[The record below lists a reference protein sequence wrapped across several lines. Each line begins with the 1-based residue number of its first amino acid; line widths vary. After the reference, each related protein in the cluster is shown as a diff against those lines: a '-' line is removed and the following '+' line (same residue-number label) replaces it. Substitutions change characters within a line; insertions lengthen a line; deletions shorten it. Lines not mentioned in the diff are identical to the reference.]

1 MQRSRQKVKRKWFKK
16 KRTWFIIA
24 ILVFISIGVN
34 GMSNTSNGSNKDN
47 SSQVSVRE
55 KKNSSKKVSNVKEE
69 SVESKQA
76 VVPTEYKSALR
87 KAESYSRNF
96 HMSKQGIHEQLT
108 SEYGEKFSQ
117 EAANYAMDNIEADWN
132 ENALKKAKSY
142 QEDQNMSPEAVREQ
156 LTSEYGEQFTPEEA
170 NYAVNHLNN

>member
-1 MQRSRQKVKRKWFKK
+1 MQRSRQKVKKKWFKK

-24 ILVFISIGVN
+24 ILVFIFAGIN
-34 GMSNTSNGSNKDN
+34 GMSNTSNDSNKNN
-47 SSQVSVRE
+47 SSQISVKE
-55 KKNSSKKVSNVKEE
+55 KKNPSKKISNVKDE
-69 SVESKQA
+69 SVGSKQTD
-76 VVPTEYKSALR
+76 VPTEYKSALR

-142 QEDQNMSPEAVREQ
+142 QEDQDMSPEAVREQ

-170 NYAVNHLNN
+170 NYAINHLNN